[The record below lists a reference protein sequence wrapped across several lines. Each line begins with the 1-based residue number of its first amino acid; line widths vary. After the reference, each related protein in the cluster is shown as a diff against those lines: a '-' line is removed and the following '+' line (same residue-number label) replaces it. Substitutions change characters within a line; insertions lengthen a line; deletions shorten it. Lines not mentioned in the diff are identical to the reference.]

1 MNDFIAIDVETANNE
16 PTSVCAIGAVLVKD
30 GAVACTFYRL
40 VKPEPDWYIRYFS
53 TSIHGIYPSDTEN
66 CPGFATV
73 WESMTEAFAPYGV
86 DMETIP
92 FVAHNKSLD
101 ERCIRAC
108 HRMYQMTWPDNPFYC
123 TLSAAR
129 RSIRRADIGGSYSL
143 PYVANYLGIPFKD
156 HHNAQADAL
165 ACAKIAMCLL

>member
-16 PTSVCAIGAVLVKD
+16 PTSVCAIGAVLVK
-30 GAVACTFYRL
+30 GGTVACTFYRL

-53 TSIHGIYPSDTEN
+53 TNIHGIYPADTEN
-66 CPGFATV
+66 CPGFAAV
-73 WESMTEAFAPYGV
+73 WESMTEAFKPYGV

-92 FVAHNKSLD
+92 FVAHNKSFD

-108 HRMYQMTWPDNPFYC
+108 HRMYQMTWPDNPFFC

-143 PYVANYLGIPFKD
+143 PYVADYLGIPFKD

>member
-92 FVAHNKSLD
+92 FVAHNKSFD

-143 PYVANYLGIPFKD
+143 PYVSNYLGIPFKD